1 MSWSVLYILTCFAN
15 PLPWND
21 QLYFNKVFGSD
32 GANFKDLNVLER
44 IGFYF
49 HSEITGENL
58 HTLDALGKTFRDE
71 LDGQKTLASE
81 YKAGNFYV
89 PLVLAF
95 M

>member
-58 HTLDALGKTFRDE
+58 HTLDALGKTFRDD
-71 LDGQKTLASE
+71 LDGQKTLVSE
-81 YKAGNFYV
+81 YNAGNFYV